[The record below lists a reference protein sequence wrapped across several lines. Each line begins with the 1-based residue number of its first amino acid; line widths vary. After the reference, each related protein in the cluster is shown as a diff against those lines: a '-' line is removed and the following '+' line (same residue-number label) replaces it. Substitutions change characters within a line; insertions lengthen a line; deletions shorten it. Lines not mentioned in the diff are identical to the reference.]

1 MNGATLKLGAAF
13 QLRNESAKNVSTLE
27 TDSHQLQ
34 ARTQLGAARPDNNN
48 VTHHEHL
55 VLIQHLSDGIA
66 FYIFYELGKGQ
77 QDIVANMLMPA
88 ACFERSLKSS
98 SGTWQHTSPLLS
110 SVHESFPTAGTHRCT
125 PLARNSERSH
135 LRRASGEI
143 P

>member
-1 MNGATLKLGAAF
+1 M
-13 QLRNESAKNVSTLE
+13 
-27 TDSHQLQ
+27 
-34 ARTQLGAARPDNNN
+34 
-48 VTHHEHL
+48 
-55 VLIQHLSDGIA
+55 LIQHLSNGIA

-135 LRRASGEI
+135 LRRESGEI